1 MSRRPFDALAAS
13 LALVSAGAGPV
24 AAQSPAAR
32 VDAIAAPYA
41 GARPGFGVL
50 VVRRD
55 SVLLE
60 RGYGLANVQR
70 SEPITPHT
78 RFLLGSVSKQ
88 FTAMAVMILADR
100 SELGYDDPIAKYLPE
115 FTGRAGRITVRQL
128 LHHQGGL
135 PEYEQLF
142 VDRGLVDRDWPRS
155 VTTPPS
161 RFEPTARDALA
172 LLADTD
178 SLEFAPGTR
187 FAYSNSGYM
196 VLAQIVERVSGQRF
210 AEFLHDNVFEPLGMR
225 ETVLYDERRP
235 SIPNRA
241 SSYTHADGT
250 FREIDYTPFNA
261 IYGEDNV
268 VTPLHDLVQ
277 WIRTLDHPTLVRPA
291 TQALAFTPG
300 TLADGDST
308 SYGFGWF
315 VGAALGERLILH
327 GGSWVGFR
335 TAIVRFPAETLTV
348 VVLANA
354 GETDSEILAVRIG
367 QAWLGDRAP
376 LPVARAVSSAVLR
389 RAEGRY
395 EIRPGLV
402 ATLAVS
408 GGRLVLDAPRLGT
421 EPLGFDSDSTAFF
434 AGDGLVRVL
443 FHGGPGP
450 WRDLEIVRPSGR
462 FAARRVDR

>member
-1 MSRRPFDALAAS
+1 MGS
-13 LALVSAGAGPV
+13 LLVGLCLAGAAIGPV

-55 SVLLE
+55 SVLLM

-100 SELGYDDPIAKYLPE
+100 SEVAYDDAIAKYLPE
-115 FTGRAGRITVRQL
+115 LSGRVGRITVRQL

-135 PEYEQLF
+135 PEYERLF

-187 FAYSNSGYM
+187 FEYSNSGYL

-210 AEFLHDNVFEPLGMR
+210 AEFLRDNVFEPLGMG

-235 SIPNRA
+235 AIPDRA
-241 SSYTHADGT
+241 SSYTGEGGA

-268 VTPLHDLVQ
+268 VTSLHDLVQ
-277 WIRTLDHPTLVRPA
+277 WVRTLDHPTLVRPA
-291 TQALAFTPG
+291 TQTLAFTPG
-300 TLADGDST
+300 TLGDGGST

-315 VGAALGERLILH
+315 EGAALGQRLILH

-335 TAIVRFPAETLTV
+335 TAIVRFPADSLTV

-354 GETDSEILAVRIG
+354 AETDSEILAVRIG

-376 LPVARAVSSAVLR
+376 LPAARAVSPAVLR

-395 EIRPGLV
+395 QIRPGLV
-402 ATLAVS
+402 ATLAAAD
-408 GGRLVLDAPRLGT
+408 GRLVLDAPHLGT

-434 AGDGLVRVL
+434 AGDGVVRVL
-443 FHGGPGP
+443 FHGGAGP
-450 WRDLEIVRPSGR
+450 WRELEIVRPSGR
-462 FAARRVDR
+462 FTARRVEP